1 MGSAP
6 CEVSLSLRSGELS
19 ASARNLPSRT
29 CWIAVGM
36 FANML
41 GVRRE
46 GVTEA
51 AGKLQVDG
59 VIQYSRG
66 HIKVLARGKLEAR
79 VCRPWARVQPKKR
92 NQSWKID
99 IKALTPAAQSL

>member
-1 MGSAP
+1 MTQ
-6 CEVSLSLRSGELS
+6 EL
-19 ASARNLPSRT
+19 
-29 CWIAVGM
+29 I
-36 FANML
+36 ANML

-66 HIKVLARGKLEAR
+66 HIKVLARGKIGSAR
-79 VCRPWARVQPKKR
+79 LPTMGPC
-92 NQSWKID
+92 
-99 IKALTPAAQSL
+99 PAEKTKPELGNRH

>member
-1 MGSAP
+1 MTQ
-6 CEVSLSLRSGELS
+6 EL
-19 ASARNLPSRT
+19 
-29 CWIAVGM
+29 I
-36 FANML
+36 ANML

-66 HIKVLARGKLEAR
+66 HIKVLARGEFAKKLTVRAHKFSSTAAE
-79 VCRPWARVQPKKR
+79 
-92 NQSWKID
+92 KI
-99 IKALTPAAQSL
+99 AAAGGVAEVIAG

>member
-1 MGSAP
+1 
-6 CEVSLSLRSGELS
+6 
-19 ASARNLPSRT
+19 
-29 CWIAVGM
+29 M

-66 HIKVLARGKLEAR
+66 HIKVLACGKIGSARLPTMGPCPAEKTKPELENR
-79 VCRPWARVQPKKR
+79 Y
-92 NQSWKID
+92 
-99 IKALTPAAQSL
+99 